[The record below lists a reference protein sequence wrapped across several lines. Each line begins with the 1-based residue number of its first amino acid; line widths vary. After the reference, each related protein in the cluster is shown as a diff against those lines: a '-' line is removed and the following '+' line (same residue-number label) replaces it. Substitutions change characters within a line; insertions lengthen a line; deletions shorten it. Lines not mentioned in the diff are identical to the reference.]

1 MNRDVLKAMILEQL
15 KGAAVQR
22 VMESKYKAHK
32 EKHGEVSSKYIDTKG
47 VEHDEPYEEP
57 RDQKPEDFGMKDDEE
72 VQEELELELEE

>member
-1 MNRDVLKAMILEQL
+1 MNRDALKAMILEQL

-22 VMESKYKAHK
+22 VMESKYKTHK
-32 EKHGEVSSKYIDTKG
+32 EKHGEVGSKYIDTKG
-47 VEHDEPYEEP
+47 VERDEPYEEP